1 MFRQRWDLG
10 VLWQIAWVLVTIQMG
25 SGLVWAHGP
34 LHGQIRLL
42 DQEITQQPDCPE
54 LLVKRAELHRLDGNL
69 TNALADLGA
78 AEKLEPTLEGVWWVR
93 SRLLVDQRHPA
104 DALPDLNRWLER
116 HPRHVDAL
124 TVRARARAQTQD
136 LGGAVTDYTRAIA
149 ATDKPDPD
157 LYLARAHAQ
166 RQRGPEQ
173 FAAAL
178 HGLDEGI
185 ARLGSLV
192 TLQLEAIDLELAL
205 GRTDGALARL
215 DTLTAQAARKET
227 WLARRAELLDRAS
240 RPQEA
245 RKAWQQ
251 AWEACVAL
259 PSRLRE
265 TRSTK
270 ALEERISRH
279 LSPALI
285 AETKHRTK
293 PASDQRPAT
302 TALLRT
308 IPAHESPIR

>member
-25 SGLVWAHGP
+25 SGLVWGHGP

-42 DQEITQQPDCPE
+42 DQEIAQEPEHAE
-54 LLVKRAELHRLDGNL
+54 LLVKRAELHRLDGNP

-78 AEKLEPTLEGVWWVR
+78 AEKLAPDLDQIWWVR
-93 SRLLVDQRHPA
+93 GRLWAEQQRPA

-116 HPRHVDAL
+116 HPRHLDAL
-124 TVRARARAQTQD
+124 TVRARARTQTQD
-136 LGGAVTDYTRAIA
+136 LGGAVADYARAIA

-166 RQRGPEQ
+166 RQQGPEQ
-173 FAAAL
+173 FTAAL

-185 ARLGSLV
+185 ARLGDLV
-192 TLQLEAIDLELAL
+192 TLQLEAIELELAL
-205 GRTDGALARL
+205 GRTDAALARL
-215 DTLTAQAARKET
+215 DTLTAQAARKES
-227 WLARRAELLDRAS
+227 WLARRAELLGRAS
-240 RPQEA
+240 RPEEA
-245 RKAWQQ
+245 RQAWQQ

-259 PSRLRE
+259 PPRLRE

-270 ALEERISRH
+270 ALEERISSH

-285 AETKHRTK
+285 AEAERRAI
-293 PASDQRPAT
+293 PASTPRPAT

-308 IPAHESPIR
+308 IPAHESPTR